1 VQIPNTTQLQGGGGV
16 TWAEACAALLEGK
29 KVRRDEWGHLRWS
42 IQANLAGERVLRDH
56 CGWSVVIFAEE
67 LEATD
72 WEVIPNE
79 NQ

>member
-1 VQIPNTTQLQGGGGV
+1 V

-29 KVRRDEWGHLRWS
+29 KVRRAEWGHLRWS
-42 IQANLAGERVLRDH
+42 IQANLAGERVLRDQT
-56 CGWSVVIFAEE
+56 GWSVVIFAEE

-79 NQ
+79 TTS

>member
-1 VQIPNTTQLQGGGGV
+1 M

-29 KVRRDEWGHLRWS
+29 KVRRAEWGHLRWS

-56 CGWSVVIFAEE
+56 CGLSVVIFAEE
-67 LEATD
+67 LAATD